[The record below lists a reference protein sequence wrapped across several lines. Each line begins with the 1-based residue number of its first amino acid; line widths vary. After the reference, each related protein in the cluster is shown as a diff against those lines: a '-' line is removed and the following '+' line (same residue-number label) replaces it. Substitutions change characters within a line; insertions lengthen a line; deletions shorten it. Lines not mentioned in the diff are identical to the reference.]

1 MTNPPK
7 THDVIEHEAPSAN
20 EPDVAHEHMPSMPFD
35 PSMTAVAQGHVEG
48 AWSITALGADWMPKK
63 ALLLPEGRTMKVERG
78 TAIRVQSADGWHHC
92 EFPQSGMLH
101 GPVVW
106 AAAEAAS
113 EQDLLDSLENRDE
126 WFAIVGFSAGALIFL
141 FSMFYHEAYL
151 HSSAWSLPYRLGAVF
166 MSFGA
171 AVGTAF
177 GVGYL
182 VRSQMERL
190 SPRTIKSVD
199 RRVTKTLRMPRS
211 VLHALGAPQP
221 HLQLVAP
228 EQPMDELDRESR
240 DHLETYHAQR
250 AKLVTKQVSSNP
262 MMEHTATML
271 EEISLRLGEDNAALR
286 RDDLR
291 RTYLELIQRAEAD
304 VSLALEKKDTEAADA
319 LIEDMSALL
328 RQMDRHKR

>member
-1 MTNPPK
+1 MTNAPK
-7 THDVIEHEAPSAN
+7 AHDLIEHEAPSAN
-20 EPDVAHEHMPSMPFD
+20 EPDAAHEHMPSMPFD

-48 AWSITALGADWMPKK
+48 AWSITALGADLMPKK
-63 ALLLPEGRTMKVERG
+63 ALLLPEGRTMKVEHG

-101 GPVVW
+101 GPAVW

-113 EQDLLDSLENRDE
+113 EQDLLDSLEDQDE
-126 WFAIVGFSAGALIFL
+126 WPAIAGLLGGFIFL
-141 FSMFYHEAYL
+141 VLMFLDEAYL
-151 HSSAWSLPYRLGAVF
+151 HSSAWSLLYRLGAVF

-171 AVGTAF
+171 ALGTAF

-182 VRSQMERL
+182 VRSLMDRRC
-190 SPRTIKSVD
+190 PRTIKSVD
-199 RRVTKTLRMPRS
+199 RRVSKTLRIPRS

-228 EQPMDELDRESR
+228 EQPMDDLDREIR

-271 EEISLRLGEDNAALR
+271 EEISLRLGDNNAALR

-304 VSLALEKKDTEAADA
+304 VSLALDKKDTEAADA
-319 LIEDMSALL
+319 LIEDMSTLL
-328 RQMDRHKR
+328 RQMDSHKR